1 MYIIQYVKNRQII
14 ILENL
19 VVNARR
25 IFIKEGYM
33 PTMNNSSMDNIIGL
47 PNIINKTLSTKEK
60 INIFISRFVIK
71 ESNITIFILVK
82 TPKFLFI

>member
-1 MYIIQYVKNRQII
+1 
-14 ILENL
+14 
-19 VVNARR
+19 
-25 IFIKEGYM
+25 
-33 PTMNNSSMDNIIGL
+33 MDNIIGL

-82 TPKFLFI
+82 TPKFLFIKSIVSSNFPFRAK